1 MQASDLDK
9 VESMSPTFLLILW
22 SELSRARK
30 FLLIFIR
37 IIYIVQCVLTNHSI
51 QWTWLRQLIT
61 FIMGEQIINSAVLKT
76 IQTIWDSWNVSLQTL
91 KIHRLSQGHLVHAV
105 SKNVIFSVRM
115 YTVMKSCLVLTVL
128 VGCQFYAQGKS
139 VWKLRTQISCG
150 DIIVNFYWQNIL
162 CFI

>member
-1 MQASDLDK
+1 
-9 VESMSPTFLLILW
+9 
-22 SELSRARK
+22 
-30 FLLIFIR
+30 
-37 IIYIVQCVLTNHSI
+37 
-51 QWTWLRQLIT
+51 
-61 FIMGEQIINSAVLKT
+61 MGEQIINSAVLKT

-139 VWKLRTQISCG
+139 V
-150 DIIVNFYWQNIL
+150 
-162 CFI
+162 